1 VIDIETMGMFEHALT
16 CKLGTN
22 AAGLVSLVGRYLRN
36 SVFVVF
42 NAKNSLDI
50 LGE

>member
-1 VIDIETMGMFEHALT
+1 MFEHSLT

-22 AAGLVSLVGRYLRN
+22 AAGLVSIVGRYLRN

-42 NAKNSLDI
+42 NAKKSLD
-50 LGE
+50 LMDEQKLTL